1 MLTLMILRNFISL
14 RGFAVYMEDSL
25 RFKVSKF
32 EIFTEMSSI
41 LSEVMRM
48 LLMKLL
54 YTKVKSQADLGS
66 LWSHLNVLINYK
78 EV

>member
-14 RGFAVYMEDSL
+14 RGFTVYMENSL
-25 RFKVSKF
+25 QFKVSKF

-41 LSEVMRM
+41 LPEVMRM
-48 LLMKLL
+48 LIMKLL
-54 YTKVKSQADLGS
+54 YTKVKSQADLSS